1 VWIEG
6 KKLSQLDKTK
16 LYEYTFANRTKTY
29 WHRKHSL
36 TYELITSIHWEA
48 CAEAMS
54 KLPFGKRRWLLKHVT
69 GFCGVE
75 KMELRRGN
83 QEYDDCPRC
92 GQSEDT
98 VHVLTCQGNGAGITF
113 TLALQKLDTQMRSIF
128 TAPEIRQSILK
139 SLNHWRRHQHYST
152 PPVMFQDAFGV
163 REAVLEQNSLGW
175 YNFLLGRLSTRW
187 ADAQQRYLESI
198 GKRNTGR
205 RWTIA
210 ILSKIWDISWDMWEH
225 RNGIAHDTLHPR
237 RLAKLQVIQ
246 QEVKDAFG
254 DGCDDLLSR
263 DKRLFDKGL
272 EKILAGSDIE
282 MRQWTTSVL
291 LARRRATCAK
301 EDYAASLR
309 AERSVM

>member
-1 VWIEG
+1 
-6 KKLSQLDKTK
+6 
-16 LYEYTFANRTKTY
+16 
-29 WHRKHSL
+29 
-36 TYELITSIHWEA
+36 
-48 CAEAMS
+48 
-54 KLPFGKRRWLLKHVT
+54 VT
-69 GFCGVE
+69 
-75 KMELRRGN
+75 L
-83 QEYDDCPRC
+83 
-92 GQSEDT
+92 
-98 VHVLTCQGNGAGITF
+98 
-113 TLALQKLDTQMRSIF
+113 
-128 TAPEIRQSILK
+128 
-139 SLNHWRRHQHYST
+139 
-152 PPVMFQDAFGV
+152 QDAFGV

-175 YNFLLGRLSTRW
+175 YNFLLGRLLTRW

-198 GKRNTGR
+198 DKRNTGR

-210 ILSKIWDISWDMWEH
+210 ILAKIWDISWDIWEQ

-237 RLAKLQVIQ
+237 RLAQLQVLQ
-246 QEVKDAFG
+246 QEVKDVFR

-309 AERSVM
+309 AERSVMQHWLNQGQDLERSRLRLLLSLDGFDRISSSGGIIFWVLFFWDIYTENSYFTFGTLYFGTLYFRT